1 MLKFAVRMS
10 FKSEGCCRFMRE
22 ACRGFMRE
30 ACWGGKILPRLK
42 VGIAAGGGDFRAF
55 SEGRGDFKAFG
66 GGRWDFK
73 AFSLDTAVPSGF
85 KFSCEI

>member
-1 MLKFAVRMS
+1 MS

-30 ACWGGKILPRLK
+30 ACCGGKILPRLK
-42 VGIAAGGGDFRAF
+42 VGIAAGGGDF
-55 SEGRGDFKAFG
+55 
-66 GGRWDFK
+66 K
-73 AFSLDTAVPSGF
+73 AFSLDTAMPSGF